1 MHVYLHVG
9 VCVRACVCEQK
20 LSVHMCEGL
29 AYIRGLPQFIST
41 LFIGAGSPQ
50 PAYFYGYAVSPRDV
64 YVL

>member
-1 MHVYLHVG
+1 MRIYMWG
-9 VCVRACVCEQK
+9 YVCVHACEQK